1 MSVKKDEENR
11 VYTIKLDVG
20 IQGDGG
26 ANAGD
31 TPQDKQDNENGQIAP
46 GAGQTKSK
54 NVSKGAWALNLAKQQ
69 GTKIASDLIGNIG
82 DITGDYIAQA
92 NAQAVFSIGMTGFG
106 IVTATAAG
114 GIAGFAASIIGAGIS
129 AGIGAVNYQRQIYMQ
144 NKNAKWLAQRVG
156 YSAFL

>member
-1 MSVKKDEENR
+1 MAYSKVEDG
-11 VYTIKLDVG
+11 VYKIKLDLNVK
-20 IQGDGG
+20 GDGG
-26 ANAGD
+26 DSAGD
-31 TPQDKQDNENGQIAP
+31 TPQDKQDNENGQIAA

-92 NAQAVFSIGMTGFG
+92 NAQAISSIAMTGFG
-106 IVTATAAG
+106 IATATAAG
-114 GIAGFAASIIGAGIS
+114 GIAGFAVSVIGAGVS

-144 NKNAKWLAQRVG
+144 NKNAKWIAQRVG
-156 YSAFL
+156 YSAFK

>member
-1 MSVKKDEENR
+1 MAYSKVEDG
-11 VYTIKLDVG
+11 VYKIKLDLNVK
-20 IQGDGG
+20 GDGG
-26 ANAGD
+26 DSAGD
-31 TPQDKQDNENGQIAP
+31 TPQDKQDNENGQIAA

-92 NAQAVFSIGMTGFG
+92 NAQAISSIAMTGFG
-106 IVTATAAG
+106 IAAATAAG
-114 GIAGFAASIIGAGIS
+114 GVVGFAVSAIGAGVS
-129 AGIGAVNYQRQIYMQ
+129 AGIGAVNYQRQINMQ

-156 YSAFL
+156 YSAFK

>member
-1 MSVKKDEENR
+1 MAYSKVKDG
-11 VYTIKLDVG
+11 VYKIKLDLNVK
-20 IQGDGG
+20 GDGG
-26 ANAGD
+26 DSASD

-92 NAQAVFSIGMTGFG
+92 NAQAISSIAMTGFG
-106 IVTATAAG
+106 IAAATAAG
-114 GIAGFAASIIGAGIS
+114 GVVGFAVSAIGAGVS

-156 YSAFL
+156 YSAFR

>member
-1 MSVKKDEENR
+1 MAYSKVEDG
-11 VYTIKLDVG
+11 VYKIKLDLNVKG
-20 IQGDGG
+20 EGGDS
-26 ANAGD
+26 AD
-31 TPQDKQDNENGQIAP
+31 ETPQDKQDNENGQIAP

-92 NAQAVFSIGMTGFG
+92 NAQAISSIAMTGFG
-106 IVTATAAG
+106 IAAATAAG
-114 GIAGFAASIIGAGIS
+114 GVVGFAVSAIGAGVS
-129 AGIGAVNYQRQIYMQ
+129 AGIGAVNYQRQINMQ

-156 YSAFL
+156 YSTFK

>member
-1 MSVKKDEENR
+1 MAYSKVEDG
-11 VYTIKLDVG
+11 VYKIKLDLNVK
-20 IQGDGG
+20 GDGG
-26 ANAGD
+26 DSAND

-114 GIAGFAASIIGAGIS
+114 GIAGFAASIIGAGVS
-129 AGIGAVNYQRQIYMQ
+129 AGISAVNYQRQIYMQ

-156 YSAFL
+156 YSAFK

>member
-1 MSVKKDEENR
+1 MPYSKVEDGVYKIQLNLNVKGEGGENI
-11 VYTIKLDVG
+11 TE
-20 IQGDGG
+20 
-26 ANAGD
+26 
-31 TPQDKQDNENGQIAP
+31 TPQDKQDNENGQIAA

-114 GIAGFAASIIGAGIS
+114 GIAGFAASIIGAGVS
-129 AGIGAVNYQRQIYMQ
+129 AGISAVNYQRQIYMQ

-156 YSAFL
+156 YSAFK

>member
-1 MSVKKDEENR
+1 MSVSKDEENR

-26 ANAGD
+26 ESASD
-31 TPQDKQDNENGQIAP
+31 TPQDKQDNENGQIAA

-114 GIAGFAASIIGAGIS
+114 GIAGFAASIIGVGVS

-144 NKNAKWLAQRVG
+144 NKNAKWQAQRVG

>member
-1 MSVKKDEENR
+1 MSVSKDEENR

-26 ANAGD
+26 DNAGD

-92 NAQAVFSIGMTGFG
+92 NAQANVSILSTGLG
-106 IVTATAAG
+106 IIAATAAG
-114 GIAGFAASIIGAGIS
+114 GIGGFAISTIGAGVS
-129 AGIGAVNYQRQIYMQ
+129 AGISAVNYQRSRYIQD
-144 NKNAKWLAQRVG
+144 KNAKWLAQRVG
-156 YSAFL
+156 YSAFR

>member
-1 MSVKKDEENR
+1 MAYSKVEDG
-11 VYTIKLDVG
+11 VYKIKLDLNVK
-20 IQGDGG
+20 GDGG
-26 ANAGD
+26 DSASD

-92 NAQAVFSIGMTGFG
+92 NAQAISSIAMTGFG
-106 IVTATAAG
+106 IAAATAAG
-114 GIAGFAASIIGAGIS
+114 GVVGFAVSAIGAGVS
-129 AGIGAVNYQRQIYMQ
+129 AGIGAVNYQRSRYIQD
-144 NKNAKWLAQRVG
+144 KNAKWLAQRVG
-156 YSAFL
+156 YSAFR

>member
-1 MSVKKDEENR
+1 MAYSKVEDG
-11 VYTIKLDVG
+11 VYKIKLDLNVKG
-20 IQGDGG
+20 EGGDSSGE
-26 ANAGD
+26 

-69 GTKIASDLIGNIG
+69 GTKIASDFVGNVG
-82 DITGDYIAQA
+82 DLTGDYIAQA
-92 NAQAVFSIGMTGFG
+92 NAQAISSIAMTGVG
-106 IVTATAAG
+106 IATATVAG
-114 GIAGFAASIIGAGIS
+114 GAVGFAVSVIGAGVS
-129 AGIGAVNYQRQIYMQ
+129 AGIGAVNYQRQIHMQ

>member
-26 ANAGD
+26 DSAGD

-69 GTKIASDLIGNIG
+69 GTKMASDLIGNIG

-92 NAQAVFSIGMTGFG
+92 NIQANVSILSTGLG
-106 IVTATAAG
+106 IIAATAAG
-114 GIAGFAASIIGAGIS
+114 GVVGFAVSAIGAGVS
-129 AGIGAVNYQRQIYMQ
+129 AGISAVNYQRSRYIQD
-144 NKNAKWLAQRVG
+144 KNAKWLSQRVG
-156 YSAFL
+156 YSAFR

>member
-1 MSVKKDEENR
+1 MAYSKVEDG
-11 VYTIKLDVG
+11 VYKIKLDLNVKG
-20 IQGDGG
+20 EGG
-26 ANAGD
+26 ESASD

-92 NAQAVFSIGMTGFG
+92 NAQAISSIAMTGFG
-106 IVTATAAG
+106 IAAATAAG
-114 GIAGFAASIIGAGIS
+114 GIAGFAVSVIGAGIS
-129 AGIGAVNYQRQIYMQ
+129 AGIGAVNYQRQIHMQ

-156 YSAFL
+156 YSAFK

>member
-1 MSVKKDEENR
+1 MPYSKVKDGVYKIQLNLNVKGEGGENI
-11 VYTIKLDVG
+11 T
-20 IQGDGG
+20 
-26 ANAGD
+26 D
-31 TPQDKQDNENGQIAP
+31 TPQDKQDNENGQIAA

-92 NAQAVFSIGMTGFG
+92 NIRETLGILSTFG
-106 IVTATAAG
+106 GIAAATAAG
-114 GIAGFAASIIGAGIS
+114 GVAGFAVSVIGAGVS
-129 AGIGAVNYQRQIYMQ
+129 AGISAVNYQRQIYMQ

-156 YSAFL
+156 YSAFK

>member
-1 MSVKKDEENR
+1 MAVSKDEENR

-26 ANAGD
+26 DSAGD

-92 NAQAVFSIGMTGFG
+92 NTQAISSIAMTGFG
-106 IVTATAAG
+106 IATATAAG
-114 GIAGFAASIIGAGIS
+114 GIAGFAVSVIGAGVS
-129 AGIGAVNYQRQIYMQ
+129 AGIGAVNYQRSRYIQD
-144 NKNAKWLAQRVG
+144 KNAKWLAQRVG
-156 YSAFL
+156 YSAFR

>member
-1 MSVKKDEENR
+1 MAYSKVEDG
-11 VYTIKLDVG
+11 VYKIKLDLNVK
-20 IQGDGG
+20 GDGG
-26 ANAGD
+26 DNAD
-31 TPQDKQDNENGQIAP
+31 ETPQDKQDNENGQIAA

-156 YSAFL
+156 YSAFK

>member
-1 MSVKKDEENR
+1 MSVSKDEENR

-26 ANAGD
+26 DSAGD
-31 TPQDKQDNENGQIAP
+31 TPQDKQDNENGQIAA

-92 NAQAVFSIGMTGFG
+92 NIQATLG
-106 IVTATAAG
+106 IVSTFGGIAAATAAG
-114 GIAGFAASIIGAGIS
+114 GVVGFAVSAIGAGVS

>member
-26 ANAGD
+26 DSAGD
-31 TPQDKQDNENGQIAP
+31 TPQDKQDNENGQIAA

-92 NAQAVFSIGMTGFG
+92 NIQANVSILSTGLG
-106 IVTATAAG
+106 IIAATAAG
-114 GIAGFAASIIGAGIS
+114 GVVGFAVSAIGAGVS
-129 AGIGAVNYQRQIYMQ
+129 AGISAVNYQRSRYIQD
-144 NKNAKWLAQRVG
+144 KNAKWLSQRVG
-156 YSAFL
+156 YSAFR

>member
-1 MSVKKDEENR
+1 MPYSKVEDGVYKIQLDLNVK
-11 VYTIKLDVG
+11 
-20 IQGDGG
+20 GDGG
-26 ANAGD
+26 DSADD

-92 NAQAVFSIGMTGFG
+92 NAQAISSIAMTGFG
-106 IVTATAAG
+106 IATATAAG
-114 GIAGFAASIIGAGIS
+114 GIAGFAVSVIGAGVS
-129 AGIGAVNYQRQIYMQ
+129 AGISAVNYQRQIYMQ

-156 YSAFL
+156 YSAFK

>member
-1 MSVKKDEENR
+1 MAVSKDEENR
-11 VYTIKLDVG
+11 VYTIKLDIG

-26 ANAGD
+26 DSAGD
-31 TPQDKQDNENGQIAP
+31 TPQDKQDNENGQIAA

-69 GTKIASDLIGNIG
+69 GTKIAFDLIGNIG

-92 NAQAVFSIGMTGFG
+92 NIQANVSILSTGLG
-106 IVTATAAG
+106 IIAATAAG
-114 GIAGFAASIIGAGIS
+114 GVVGFAVSAIGAGVS
-129 AGIGAVNYQRQIYMQ
+129 AGISAVNYQRQIYIQ

-156 YSAFL
+156 YSAFK

>member
-1 MSVKKDEENR
+1 MPYSKVEDG
-11 VYTIKLDVG
+11 VYKIKLDLNVK
-20 IQGDGG
+20 GDGG
-26 ANAGD
+26 DSTSD

-92 NAQAVFSIGMTGFG
+92 NAQATVSVFSTVLG
-106 IVTATAAG
+106 ITTATAAG
-114 GIAGFAASIIGAGIS
+114 GIGGFAVAVGGAGVS
-129 AGIGAVNYQRQIYMQ
+129 AALNGYNYLKSINMQ

-156 YSAFL
+156 YSTFK

>member
-1 MSVKKDEENR
+1 MAYSKVEDG
-11 VYTIKLDVG
+11 VYKIKLDLNVK
-20 IQGDGG
+20 GDGG
-26 ANAGD
+26 DSASD

-92 NAQAVFSIGMTGFG
+92 NAQAISSIAMTGFG
-106 IVTATAAG
+106 IAAATAAG
-114 GIAGFAASIIGAGIS
+114 GVAGFAVSVIGAGVS
-129 AGIGAVNYQRQIYMQ
+129 AGIGAVNYQRQINMQ

-156 YSAFL
+156 YSAFK

>member
-1 MSVKKDEENR
+1 MAYSKVEDG
-11 VYTIKLDVG
+11 VYKIKLDLNVK
-20 IQGDGG
+20 GDGG
-26 ANAGD
+26 DSADD
-31 TPQDKQDNENGQIAP
+31 TPQDKQDNENGQIAA

-156 YSAFL
+156 YSAFK

>member
-1 MSVKKDEENR
+1 MAYSKVEDG
-11 VYTIKLDVG
+11 VYKIKLDLNVK
-20 IQGDGG
+20 GDGG
-26 ANAGD
+26 DSASD

-92 NAQAVFSIGMTGFG
+92 NAQAISSIAMTGFG
-106 IVTATAAG
+106 IAAATAAG
-114 GIAGFAASIIGAGIS
+114 GIAGFAVSAIGAGVS

-156 YSAFL
+156 YSAFK

>member
-1 MSVKKDEENR
+1 MAYSKVEDG
-11 VYTIKLDVG
+11 VYKIKLDLNVK
-20 IQGDGG
+20 GDGG
-26 ANAGD
+26 DSAGD
-31 TPQDKQDNENGQIAP
+31 TPQDKQDNENGQIAA

-92 NAQAVFSIGMTGFG
+92 NAQAIFSIAMTGVG
-106 IVTATAAG
+106 IAAATAAG
-114 GIAGFAASIIGAGIS
+114 GVLGLAASVIGTGVS
-129 AGIGAVNYQRQIYMQ
+129 AALNGYNYVKQINMQ
-144 NKNAKWLAQRVG
+144 NKNAKWIAQRVG

>member
-1 MSVKKDEENR
+1 MAYSKVEDG
-11 VYTIKLDVG
+11 VYKIKLDLNVKG
-20 IQGDGG
+20 EGG
-26 ANAGD
+26 ESASD

-69 GTKIASDLIGNIG
+69 GTKIAFDFVGNVGDL
-82 DITGDYIAQA
+82 TGDYIAQA
-92 NAQAVFSIGMTGFG
+92 NAQAISSIAMTGVG
-106 IVTATAAG
+106 IATATAAG
-114 GIAGFAASIIGAGIS
+114 GVVGLAVSAIGAGVS
-129 AGIGAVNYQRQIYMQ
+129 AGIGAVNYQRQIHMQ

>member
-26 ANAGD
+26 DSAGD
-31 TPQDKQDNENGQIAP
+31 TPQDKQDNENGQIAA

-92 NAQAVFSIGMTGFG
+92 NTQAAFSIGMTGFG

-114 GIAGFAASIIGAGIS
+114 GIAGFAASIIGAGVS

-144 NKNAKWLAQRVG
+144 NKNAKWLAQRVS

>member
-26 ANAGD
+26 DSASD
-31 TPQDKQDNENGQIAP
+31 TPQDKQDNENGQIAA

-69 GTKIASDLIGNIG
+69 GTKIAFDLIGNIG

-92 NAQAVFSIGMTGFG
+92 NAQAISSIAMTGFG
-106 IVTATAAG
+106 IAAATAAG
-114 GIAGFAASIIGAGIS
+114 GVVGFAISTIGAGVS
-129 AGIGAVNYQRQIYMQ
+129 AGISAVNYQRSRYIQD
-144 NKNAKWLAQRVG
+144 KNAKWLAQRVG
-156 YSAFL
+156 YSAFR